1 MRRNYIETVLLIALG
16 SYWCIFFLIK
26 FDFLLSEYFDAFFFW
41 FQANLT
47 EVEINIDP
55 KHHRH
60 FFSRRNEVTNKIS
73 LECGG
78 VEIVFPRATSK
89 SSLVVLKGSKQ
100 CVETAKSRIEAILAD
115 LVFQILSIYWNCSS
129 LVYFCR
135 ISTFHLLEFQ
145 VHPCV
150 VLVDGRVPSLLPLC
164 QLSLANKFLYRFC
177 NKIYMCFLEE
187 SLKENVRIC
196 DRRMATLSMHQKL
209 IEN

>member
-1 MRRNYIETVLLIALG
+1 MALG
-16 SYWCIFFLIK
+16 SYWFIFFFIK
-26 FDFLLSEYFDAFFFW
+26 FYFLLSEYFDAFFW

-73 LECGG
+73 VECGG

-115 LVFQILSIYWNCSS
+115 LVFQILSVYWNCSS
-129 LVYFCR
+129 LVYFSR

-150 VLVDGRVPSLLPLC
+150 VLEESRVPCLLPLC
-164 QLSLANKFLYRFC
+164 QFLLANKLLYRFC
-177 NKIYMCFLEE
+177 NKILHVF
-187 SLKENVRIC
+187 SRRIFERKC
-196 DRRMATLSMHQKL
+196 KDL
-209 IEN
+209 

>member
-1 MRRNYIETVLLIALG
+1 MRRNYIEAVLLIALG

-26 FDFLLSEYFDAFFFW
+26 FDFLLSEYFDAFFW

-129 LVYFCR
+129 LVSVEFLLFILSFKFIRVLCWWTAGSLPFC
-135 ISTFHLLEFQ
+135 H
-145 VHPCV
+145 CV
-150 VLVDGRVPSLLPLC
+150 SFRWQINSFTGFVT
-164 QLSLANKFLYRFC
+164 KF
-177 NKIYMCFLEE
+177 
-187 SLKENVRIC
+187 IC
-196 DRRMATLSMHQKL
+196 VF
-209 IEN
+209 